1 MSCHLCWDNPSLDP
15 PFWQR
20 GVGGIFLPKKT
31 CLKQDVMVMLSI
43 NQETSSLVNFKKWVA
58 QEMQGS

>member
-1 MSCHLCWDNPSLDP
+1 MSLYP
-15 PFWQR
+15 PF
-20 GVGGIFLPKKT
+20 GKGGWGDFLIQVNL
-31 CLKQDVMVMLSI
+31 LKPDVMVPLGI